1 MAVRAL
7 LLSAAVLV
15 PLPAIATAQEPL
27 HIQRLAGPIT
37 LDGRVDEAA
46 WRDVAPLPLTTFLPV
61 AGKRPTDSS
70 EVRLAYDDKY
80 LYASG
85 RFFVSSASEIQA
97 TTLGRDQLGPD
108 DRFRIM
114 LDGYNDNRTG
124 VGFLVTPS
132 DAQSDYDV
140 TDDGG
145 TVSGDWNTYWDA
157 ATTRDDKGW
166 YAEMRIPFSS
176 LRFHSEN
183 GVVTMGLIILRV
195 SAKKNEW
202 STYPALSPSMANAIW
217 RASVAQKIV
226 FDDLSRHSPVYITP
240 YALGGMTRTAALAP
254 DAASYRYDRSHTLE
268 TGGDLKYGI
277 TDDLTIDVTA
287 NTDFA
292 QVEAD
297 DQLVNLS
304 RFSLFFPEKR
314 QFFLER
320 AGSFAF
326 PTSNVGDGSRL
337 FYSRQVGL
345 SPDGTPLRIYGGARL
360 VGRVGPLDLGAM
372 DMQVATDAGG
382 TENVGV
388 ARVRHTLLNKDSYVG
403 GIVTSRV
410 GGANDN
416 VVYGTDALLR
426 PFGNEYLTAQW
437 AQTFDDSAGSGMRAS
452 QARIVW
458 ARRSSQGLIYNLSA
472 KWSGPDFQP
481 GLGFESHRDYTLG
494 SLELDYNWIGRS
506 GYSLQPSFFGYGFR
520 RNRDGALDSGE
531 LYPYLNFGLPSGLGG
546 WIAWRAHDEDLSSA
560 LTFSPRAEAPA
571 GRHRYQQ
578 GELYVVSPTGAR
590 VGYTLLADIGGFY
603 DGRQTFVDLSPTF
616 SVSSRL
622 TLGAEYQL
630 DRIRFPSRGQ
640 SFNADVARL
649 KIQAAWNSHLSAQ
662 ALIQFNNAAH
672 LGVGNMRLR
681 YRFAEGRDLYV
692 VYNDELNVDRLRLL
706 PQSPELPISPER
718 RWVVKYSHTFIQ

>member
-1 MAVRAL
+1 
-7 LLSAAVLV
+7 
-15 PLPAIATAQEPL
+15 
-27 HIQRLAGPIT
+27 
-37 LDGRVDEAA
+37 
-46 WRDVAPLPLTTFLPV
+46 
-61 AGKRPTDSS
+61 
-70 EVRLAYDDKY
+70 
-80 LYASG
+80 
-85 RFFVSSASEIQA
+85 
-97 TTLGRDQLGPD
+97 
-108 DRFRIM
+108 
-114 LDGYNDNRTG
+114 
-124 VGFLVTPS
+124 
-132 DAQSDYDV
+132 
-140 TDDGG
+140 
-145 TVSGDWNTYWDA
+145 
-157 ATTRDDKGW
+157 
-166 YAEMRIPFSS
+166 
-176 LRFHSEN
+176 
-183 GVVTMGLIILRV
+183 
-195 SAKKNEW
+195 
-202 STYPALSPSMANAIW
+202 
-217 RASVAQKIV
+217 
-226 FDDLSRHSPVYITP
+226 
-240 YALGGMTRTAALAP
+240 
-254 DAASYRYDRSHTLE
+254 
-268 TGGDLKYGI
+268 
-277 TDDLTIDVTA
+277 
-287 NTDFA
+287 
-292 QVEAD
+292 
-297 DQLVNLS
+297 
-304 RFSLFFPEKR
+304 
-314 QFFLER
+314 
-320 AGSFAF
+320 
-326 PTSNVGDGSRL
+326 
-337 FYSRQVGL
+337 
-345 SPDGTPLRIYGGARL
+345 
-360 VGRVGPLDLGAM
+360 
-372 DMQVATDAGG
+372 
-382 TENVGV
+382 
-388 ARVRHTLLNKDSYVG
+388 
-403 GIVTSRV
+403 
-410 GGANDN
+410 
-416 VVYGTDALLR
+416 
-426 PFGNEYLTAQW
+426 
-437 AQTFDDSAGSGMRAS
+437 MRAS